1 MNPQSTL
8 SPRLFPDVTSWN
20 RQVFLSGFLYL
31 ETNETLS
38 DELKKFLEDGKKPIV
53 VTFSSMPLSEPERFL
68 HKLVQAFNAA
78 DERAVILTGNS
89 GITGNS
95 SKDCFFTESCPH
107 LSLFQY
113 ATGVV
118 HHGGA
123 GTMASVPFPRKDCSR
138 CFFLAVQCICHY
150 QAPSQF

>member
-68 HKLVQAFNAA
+68 HKLV
-78 DERAVILTGNS
+78 
-89 GITGNS
+89 
-95 SKDCFFTESCPH
+95 
-107 LSLFQY
+107 
-113 ATGVV
+113 
-118 HHGGA
+118 
-123 GTMASVPFPRKDCSR
+123 
-138 CFFLAVQCICHY
+138 
-150 QAPSQF
+150 